1 MTTKPST
8 ASRVGYFLSHW
19 LMTVQGGWLF
29 MLAVGIV
36 HHEWIPAC
44 PTIGFWWSLL
54 LVILLKWTF
63 AGGSTVSDMTNRTKA

>member
-8 ASRVGYFLSHW
+8 ASRIAHFVVHW
-19 LMTVQGGWLF
+19 LMTVQGGWLL

-63 AGGSTVSDMTNRTKA
+63 ADGSAVSDMTNRTKA